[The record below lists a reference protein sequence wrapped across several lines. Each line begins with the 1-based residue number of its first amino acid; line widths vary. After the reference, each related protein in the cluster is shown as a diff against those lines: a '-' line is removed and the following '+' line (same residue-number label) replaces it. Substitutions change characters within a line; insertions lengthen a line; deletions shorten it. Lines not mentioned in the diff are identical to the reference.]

1 MDELLM
7 RNHLSMGE
15 QGREGDT
22 ETTSA
27 SPIDKITFLGN
38 EITFLRNT
46 IAFEF
51 QIAEQQTKEV

>member
-1 MDELLM
+1 
-7 RNHLSMGE
+7 MGE

-27 SPIDKITFLGN
+27 SPIDKITFLGH

-51 QIAEQQTKEV
+51 QIAEQQTKEA